1 MEEKQSIKQQLT
13 NMLAE
18 RSEEEIIE
26 TAQKGATLMSY
37 YKCAMLEIETKFK
50 VLNEQFS
57 LGREQNPIESIKV
70 RLKSMQSIREKLSR
84 RGLPFTVES
93 IEKNLNDVAGVRV
106 ICGFHDDI
114 YLLAECLLRQ
124 DDIKLI
130 EMKDYIKNPKENGYR
145 SMHIIVEIPI
155 FLYNEKRFMRVEIQL
170 RTIAMETWANLEH
183 RLRYKKALNEKQLEK
198 TADLLNE
205 CAQLSETLDHKMQ
218 LVRDI
223 IEAEDDSDVM

>member
-13 NMLAE
+13 NMLEE

-26 TAQKGATLMSY
+26 MAQKGATLMSY

-124 DDIKLI
+124 DDVKLI

-145 SMHIIVEIPI
+145 SLHIIVEIPI
-155 FLYNEKRFMRVEIQL
+155 FLYSEKRFMRVEIQL

>member
-145 SMHIIVEIPI
+145 SLHIIVEIPI
-155 FLYNEKRFMRVEIQL
+155 FLYSEKRFMRVEIQL

>member
-13 NMLAE
+13 NMLEE

-26 TAQKGATLMSY
+26 MAQKGATLMSY

-145 SMHIIVEIPI
+145 SLHIIVEIPI
-155 FLYNEKRFMRVEIQL
+155 FLYSEKRFMRVEIQL

>member
-1 MEEKQSIKQQLT
+1 
-13 NMLAE
+13 MLAE

-70 RLKSMQSIREKLSR
+70 RLKSMQSIREKFSR

-145 SMHIIVEIPI
+145 SLHIIVEIPI

>member
-13 NMLAE
+13 NMLEE

-26 TAQKGATLMSY
+26 MAQKGATLMSY

-145 SMHIIVEIPI
+145 SLHIIVEIPI

>member
-1 MEEKQSIKQQLT
+1 
-13 NMLAE
+13 MLAE

-145 SMHIIVEIPI
+145 SLHIIVEIPI

>member
-1 MEEKQSIKQQLT
+1 
-13 NMLAE
+13 MLAE

-145 SMHIIVEIPI
+145 SLHIIVEIPI
-155 FLYNEKRFMRVEIQL
+155 FLYSEKRFMRVEIQL

-183 RLRYKKALNEKQLEK
+183 RLRYKKVLNEKQLEK

>member
-145 SMHIIVEIPI
+145 SLHIIVEIPI

>member
-1 MEEKQSIKQQLT
+1 
-13 NMLAE
+13 MLAE

-145 SMHIIVEIPI
+145 SLHIIVEIPI
-155 FLYNEKRFMRVEIQL
+155 FLYSEKRFMRVEIQL

>member
-1 MEEKQSIKQQLT
+1 
-13 NMLAE
+13 MLEE

-26 TAQKGATLMSY
+26 MAQKGATLMSY

-145 SMHIIVEIPI
+145 SLHIIVEIPI
-155 FLYNEKRFMRVEIQL
+155 FLYSEKRFMRVEIQL

>member
-1 MEEKQSIKQQLT
+1 
-13 NMLAE
+13 MLEE

-26 TAQKGATLMSY
+26 MAQKGATLMSY

-145 SMHIIVEIPI
+145 SLHIIVEIPI

>member
-124 DDIKLI
+124 DDVKLI

-145 SMHIIVEIPI
+145 SLHIIVEIPI
-155 FLYNEKRFMRVEIQL
+155 FLYSEKRFMRVEIQL

>member
-1 MEEKQSIKQQLT
+1 
-13 NMLAE
+13 MLAE

-124 DDIKLI
+124 DDVKLI

-145 SMHIIVEIPI
+145 SLHIIVEIPI
-155 FLYNEKRFMRVEIQL
+155 FLYSEKRFMRVEIQL

>member
-1 MEEKQSIKQQLT
+1 
-13 NMLAE
+13 MLEE

-26 TAQKGATLMSY
+26 MAQKGATLMSY

-124 DDIKLI
+124 DDVKLI

-145 SMHIIVEIPI
+145 SLHIIVEIPI
-155 FLYNEKRFMRVEIQL
+155 FLYSEKRFMRVEIQL

>member
-13 NMLAE
+13 NMLEE

-26 TAQKGATLMSY
+26 MAQKGATLMSY

-93 IEKNLNDVAGVRV
+93 IEKNLSDVAGVRV

-124 DDIKLI
+124 DDVKLI

-145 SMHIIVEIPI
+145 SLHIIVEIPI
-155 FLYNEKRFMRVEIQL
+155 FLYSEKRFMRVEIQL

>member
-1 MEEKQSIKQQLT
+1 MLLPKATLRQKQS
-13 NMLAE
+13 
-18 RSEEEIIE
+18 
-26 TAQKGATLMSY
+26 TL
-37 YKCAMLEIETKFK
+37 I
-50 VLNEQFS
+50 
-57 LGREQNPIESIKV
+57 
-70 RLKSMQSIREKLSR
+70 
-84 RGLPFTVES
+84 
-93 IEKNLNDVAGVRV
+93 
-106 ICGFHDDI
+106 
-114 YLLAECLLRQ
+114 LAECLLRQ

-145 SMHIIVEIPI
+145 SLHIIVEIPI

-183 RLRYKKALNEKQLEK
+183 RLSYKKALNEKQLEK